1 MSLQDK
7 YREVLNLGEKLGV
20 KDGYVKEEDG
30 VLKMGGT
37 AATQYEKNI
46 LWDKI
51 KEIGGDKPA
60 DLKADIKVQDTE
72 YFHIH
77 TVKSGDTLSKMAKEY
92 FGKAGQYMDI
102 FNANKDQLSSP
113 DLIKPGQVLKIPF
126 PKA

>member
-7 YREVLNLGEKLGV
+7 YREVLKLGEKLGV

-30 VLKMGGT
+30 VLKIGGT
-37 AATQYEKNI
+37 TATQYEKNTM
-46 LWDKI
+46 WDKI
-51 KEIGGDKPA
+51 KEIGGEKPA
-60 DLKADIKVQDTE
+60 DLKADIKVEDKE
-72 YFHIH
+72 NYHVH

-92 FGKAGQYMDI
+92 YGKAGQYMDI
-102 FNANKDQLSSP
+102 FNANKDQLANP